1 MPGFRRLRLRR
12 SPSPDRSRPATGERG
27 FVLIAA
33 IWLLILAGSIAAIL
47 MLRSLAGA
55 TAAADHGEA
64 SERRLALES
73 AIETMLADRL
83 FNGHRSAWWLAPVQG
98 RITIGD
104 HEVDVRM
111 TSESGRLDVNAANPA
126 LIDTML
132 RGSGVSASE
141 RERILARL
149 QALRAMKKNIGSLA
163 ELESLLATA
172 GGTTC
177 LADQLTWVS
186 GLAEPRPDQVSPEL
200 ARALGSRGGAT
211 GDGGQRELEGGAAMR
226 IEAAEP
232 GGQPIVAIV
241 RLTGLID
248 RPVQASV
255 WGAPSSCAGRGR
267 GA

>member
-12 SPSPDRSRPATGERG
+12 SPSSEGSRPAVGERG

-55 TAAADHGEA
+55 TAAADHDEA
-64 SERRLALES
+64 IERRLALES

-83 FNGHRSAWWLAPVQG
+83 FGGPRSAWRLAPAQG
-98 RITIGD
+98 RIAIGGHD
-104 HEVDVRM
+104 VIVRM
-111 TSESGRLDVNAANPA
+111 TSESGRLDVNMANPA
-126 LIDTML
+126 LIDTAL
-132 RGSGVSASE
+132 RGFGVGAGE

-149 QALRAMKKNIGSLA
+149 LSLRAMKKNIDSLA

-172 GGTTC
+172 GGTAC
-177 LADQLTWVS
+177 LADHLTWVS
-186 GLAEPRPDQVSPEL
+186 GLVEPSAAHMSPQL
-200 ARALGSRGGAT
+200 ARALGGRGGAN
-211 GDGGQRELEGGAAMR
+211 GDGGPNEMESGAAMR
-226 IEAAEP
+226 IEAAEA
-232 GGQPIVAIV
+232 GGRPIVAIV

-248 RPVQASV
+248 QPVQASA
-255 WGAPSSCAGRGR
+255 WGAASPCAGRSP